1 MVKFRENEEEMNKQ
15 DSYLLLE
22 DGTLFKGY
30 SFGAN
35 LDTDGEIG
43 ELLKLCIISLFSKE
57 DEF

>member
-43 ELLKLCIISLFSKE
+43 I
-57 DEF
+57 